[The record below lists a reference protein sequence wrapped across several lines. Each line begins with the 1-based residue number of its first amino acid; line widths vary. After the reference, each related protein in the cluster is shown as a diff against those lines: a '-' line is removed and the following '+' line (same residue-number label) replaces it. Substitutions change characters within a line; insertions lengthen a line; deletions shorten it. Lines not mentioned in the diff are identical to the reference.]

1 MILYHGT
8 NINFSEI
15 RLNASRVGK
24 DFGYGFYLTP
34 DEKVAKRQAER
45 KFRQYGVGEEIVQH
59 YLLDEAKLAGLN
71 ILHFDTYSEEW
82 ADFILLNRQNKL
94 PHSLHNYDI
103 VVGPI
108 ANDTV
113 GFQIRRYTEGI
124 ITKEQFLEEIKYHQ
138 VTIQYFFGTDK
149 ALTILKRI

>member
-15 RLNASRVGK
+15 RLNESRVGK

-45 KFRQYGVGEEIVQH
+45 KFRQYGVGEEIIQH
-59 YLLDEAKLAGLN
+59 YLLDEARLADLN
-71 ILHFDTYSEEW
+71 ILHFETYTEEW

-94 PHSLHNYDI
+94 PRSLHNYDI
-103 VVGPI
+103 VIGPI

-138 VTIQYFFGTDK
+138 VTMQYFFGTDK